1 MTRDRAIL
9 SLEGTPAGRKP
20 PTKPG
25 ERGKLHGVETVGVT
39 NAIPMVKPRMIIDR
53 VGQKGAFSG
62 PRQRLAFGAGDAPSS
77 VIQSLFTGAFQEDID
92 EGKTDYDLRRN
103 FFGDAL
109 LTDIEGNPLPSITYD
124 MYDLKDFS
132 IPNDEGRWA
141 FDNRVMRRD
150 RGQSW
155 RDTFDVPVSG
165 GVDALL
171 RIPDPNNPGNYI
183 SHTDSSGHTFRG
195 VPIPGNVA
203 RDEGKLGLDR
213 AILTPRGFGFRPEWA
228 NKHGLEIM
236 EAAMEGDV
244 VKMRKSPR
252 SLSQHS

>member
-1 MTRDRAIL
+1 MSRFL
-9 SLEGTPAGRKP
+9 S
-20 PTKPG
+20 
-25 ERGKLHGVETVGVT
+25 HFWVN
-39 NAIPMVKPRMIIDR
+39 NADVC
-53 VGQKGAFSG
+53 G
-62 PRQRLAFGAGDAPSS
+62 
-77 VIQSLFTGAFQEDID
+77 
-92 EGKTDYDLRRN
+92 

-203 RDEGKLGLDR
+203 RDKGKLGLDSGV
-213 AILTPRGFGFRPEWA
+213 LTARGIHAPLSMW
-228 NKHGLEIM
+228 NKHGLEVL
-236 EAAMEGDV
+236 EAAMDGDV
-244 VKMRKSPR
+244 VKMKKSALP
-252 SLSQHS
+252 LSQHS